1 MTHNEDFSMGEIC
14 FKIIRQGDVMG
25 VSTEVTDPELRTVG
39 IALSGS
45 HHSIL
50 CACVHMKLSMQRH

>member
-1 MTHNEDFSMGEIC
+1 MGEIC

-25 VSTEVTDPELRTVG
+25 VSMELTDPDMMTVG
-39 IALSGS
+39 IALSGG

-50 CACVHMKLSMQRH
+50 SACAHMKLSKQRY